1 MFYMDE
7 QTQRAIKKFPHRA
20 ADIAQSYD
28 AKQIKCKEWLHKKL
42 EYLPAKIKRIYIAGG
57 WYGNI
62 LIPKLLDFY
71 PNVDRIKLHD
81 LDEEAV
87 RICRNIYFK
96 DNDIVRADVQD
107 STEFTYDSFVINT
120 SCEHMPPFKSYPGTF
135 VALQSNNYY
144 EIDEHTHCVSSVVEL
159 ADQYDIKEVYYEG
172 ELEFDKYTRYMV
184 IGRV

>member
-1 MFYMDE
+1 M
-7 QTQRAIKKFPHRA
+7 
-20 ADIAQSYD
+20 
-28 AKQIKCKEWLHKKL
+28 
-42 EYLPAKIKRIYIAGG
+42 
-57 WYGNI
+57 
-62 LIPKLLDFY
+62 
-71 PNVDRIKLHD
+71 
-81 LDEEAV
+81 
-87 RICRNIYFK
+87 
-96 DNDIVRADVQD
+96 RADVQD